1 MMPSTEIVRKDRSR
15 PIVSHSADQ
24 LHDISAFCFA
34 LRETDPINGGE
45 LGGAKNDYQV
55 VGWSVTF
62 GLLVFFYLTTFL
74 RLLFWYSKIFFL
86 TFKNGPNLHQ

>member
-1 MMPSTEIVRKDRSR
+1 MPSTEIVRKDRSR

-24 LHDISAFCFA
+24 LHDISAFSFA

-45 LGGAKNDYQV
+45 LGGASKKRLPGSRLECHFRF
-55 VGWSVTF
+55 VG
-62 GLLVFFYLTTFL
+62 FFYLTTFL
-74 RLLFWYSKIFFL
+74 RLLFWYSKTFFL